1 MTLTAT
7 LKEMDRL
14 ILEIELRTTAQA
26 EAVAVLV
33 RGQGDATEAM
43 QHLYE
48 QMDRLAA
55 LRLERAGIERLVGG
69 DSGAASKFGTAV

>member
-7 LKEMDRL
+7 RLEMGHQ
-14 ILEIELRTTAQA
+14 IAVIELWTTAQT
-26 EAVAVLV
+26 ETVAALAQS
-33 RGQGDATEAM
+33 QGDTTEAM

-55 LRLERAGIERLVGG
+55 LRLERAGIERLIRGEPSTAPT
-69 DSGAASKFGTAV
+69 SGIEV